1 MGKEFIRVWILE
13 TSAVTIYHRSQNQK
27 LGLRERRPLRY
38 PSADSE
44 QTVSCVSLEFKAA
57 VQTEMKTLEASAGI
71 KAMRLVDITQGMKV
85 CRE

>member
-13 TSAVTIYHRSQNQK
+13 TSAVAIYHRSQNQK

-57 VQTEMKTLEASAGI
+57 VQTEMKTLESSAGI
-71 KAMRLVDITQGMKV
+71 KAMRLVDIT
-85 CRE
+85 